1 MRRYSVLRQGP
12 TRSREKVHK
21 LFQVVDAK
29 LHVGRRL
36 PEDLPVHLSARSD
49 EGGEQSSRYAR
60 YPDASH
66 MRAECMR
73 ARAEQRPLHNLHRR
87 YKSELDA
94 GGLQVYVCEVKV
106 ELLIPVHGVIVLY
119 DM

>member
-1 MRRYSVLRQGP
+1 MHRYRVLRQGP

-36 PEDLPVHLSARSD
+36 PEDLPVYLSARSD
-49 EGGEQSSRYAR
+49 EGGEQWSRHAR

-66 MRAECMR
+66 MRAEFMR
-73 ARAEQRPLHNLHRR
+73 ARAEQRPHHNLHRR
-87 YKSELDA
+87 EDDA
-94 GGLQVYVCEVKV
+94 GGLQVYVCVVRV
-106 ELLIPVHGVIVLY
+106 ELWIPVHGVIVLY
-119 DM
+119 GM

>member
-1 MRRYSVLRQGP
+1 M
-12 TRSREKVHK
+12 
-21 LFQVVDAK
+21 
-29 LHVGRRL
+29 HVGRRL

-60 YPDASH
+60 CPDASH

-73 ARAEQRPLHNLHRR
+73 ARAEQRPHHNLHRR
-87 YKSELDA
+87 CKSESIMLVECS
-94 GGLQVYVCEVKV
+94 VYVCEVRV
-106 ELLIPVHGVIVLY
+106 ELWIPVDGVIVSY